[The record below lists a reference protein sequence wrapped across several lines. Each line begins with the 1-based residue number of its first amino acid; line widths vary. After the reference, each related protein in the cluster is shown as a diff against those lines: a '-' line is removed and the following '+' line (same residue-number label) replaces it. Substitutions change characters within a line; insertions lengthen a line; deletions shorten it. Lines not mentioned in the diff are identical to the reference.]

1 MWAIATDNTLEIW
14 HLSTRFGPN
23 WHKWN
28 RFDFILYGRSLE
40 RLCCIEMNGTLVHF
54 TSAIPILCTLL
65 APLHPWIL
73 HYCIFWNTSSSVYQC
88 FANVSVCF
96 KFMAKYQRGLHHR
109 HLVLCCILILF
120 SVFICTYVNWTFWKF
135 IWLSYNVLVFI
146 LLLRFLL
153 MSKNVI
159 PAQPGSRLQNIVGQ
173 IWSLHAQLFNTE
185 MPGVA
190 EPPHY
195 VGRTWHMAVFSRAPG
210 QGTTDGKGRTVTGS

>member
-1 MWAIATDNTLEIW
+1 MTSIDT
-14 HLSTRFGPN
+14 FGPN

-28 RFDFILYGRSLE
+28 PFDLILKGRSLE
-40 RLCCIEMNGTLVHF
+40 RLCCIKMNRTLIYF
-54 TSAIPILCTLL
+54 FSAIPRS

-88 FANVSVCF
+88 LSNVSVCF
-96 KFMAKYQRGLHHR
+96 NFMAKYHRGLRHR
-109 HLVLCCILILF
+109 ILILL
-120 SVFICTYVNWTFWKF
+120 SVFICTYVNWAFRKF
-135 IWLSYNVLVFI
+135 IWLLHNVLVFI

-153 MSKNVI
+153 MSTNVI

-195 VGRTWHMAVFSRAPG
+195 VGRTWHMAVFSRARG